1 MEKLKKCPFCGG
13 KAELKLTHGF
23 KGEVIAA
30 FVYCTECGANTRGYA
45 LESTAREA
53 WSRRVEE

>member
-1 MEKLKKCPFCGG
+1 MQLSSGALVMAG
-13 KAELKLTHGF
+13 LTHGF

-53 WSRRVEE
+53 WNRRVKE

>member
-1 MEKLKKCPFCGG
+1 MEDLKKCPFCGG
-13 KAELKLTHGF
+13 EAGLSVKRGF
-23 KGEVIAA
+23 KGEVVVA

-53 WSRRVEE
+53 WSRRVKE

>member
-13 KAELKLTHGF
+13 DASLEVYRGF
-23 KGEVIAA
+23 NKEIIFA
-30 FVYCTECGANTRGYA
+30 YIHCRQCGVSTRSYA

-53 WSRRVEE
+53 WSRRVKE